1 MSTRKLR
8 LELLKLTPAEFRKRI
23 HGARERELTARH
35 LLLHLGKLS
44 EARPED
50 LSALDEY
57 VKRAGWRSLYGHDR
71 RMYRMLRAG
80 AERYLAGGR

>member
-1 MSTRKLR
+1 MSTKKLR
-8 LELLKLTPAEFRKRI
+8 SELMKLTPAEFRKWIR
-23 HGARERELTARH
+23 GARERELMARH
-35 LLLHLGKLS
+35 LLLHLDELS

-57 VKRAGWRSLYGHDR
+57 VKRGGWRSLYGHDR

-80 AERYLAGGR
+80 AERYLAGKR

>member
-1 MSTRKLR
+1 MSTKKLR
-8 LELLKLTPAEFRKRI
+8 LELMKLTPAEFRKRI
-23 HGARERELTARH
+23 RGARERELTARH
-35 LLLHLGKLS
+35 LLLHLDKLS

-57 VKRAGWRSLYGHDR
+57 VKRGGWRSLYGHDR

-80 AERYLAGGR
+80 AERYLAGRR